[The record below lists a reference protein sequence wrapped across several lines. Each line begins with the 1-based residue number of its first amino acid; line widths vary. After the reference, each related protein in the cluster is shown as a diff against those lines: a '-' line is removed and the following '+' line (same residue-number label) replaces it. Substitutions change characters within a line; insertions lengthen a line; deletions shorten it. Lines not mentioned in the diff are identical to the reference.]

1 MTLKIRLCLLFG
13 TLDLD
18 SWYFN
23 YVIENRY
30 EGRQVLT
37 LHFTSLHRYLYYFFL
52 RHCNPKYFEPN
63 ISTKQHTQHHP
74 VSLCFVKRPAVVAT
88 SC

>member
-23 YVIENRY
+23 YVIENRC
-30 EGRQVLT
+30 ERGQVLT

-63 ISTKQHTQHHP
+63 IPHNTTRNII
-74 VSLCFVKRPAVVAT
+74 SLCYVKRPAVVAI